1 MLFLHTCVFLCVCT
15 QALDWI
21 QETGEVY
28 LATHTSPGDSSE
40 ETQQLLTDYHH
51 FRLSA
56 KVKDSQDNLTDII
69 NASKKNESEAA
80 ALEAGQISN

>member
-1 MLFLHTCVFLCVCT
+1 MCV

-28 LATHTSPGDSSE
+28 LATHNSPGDSSE
-40 ETQQLLTDYHH
+40 ETQQLLTDCHH

-56 KVKDSQDNLTDII
+56 KVTAPRRRIRNW
-69 NASKKNESEAA
+69 
-80 ALEAGQISN
+80 

>member
-1 MLFLHTCVFLCVCT
+1 MCVVSGFELILFV

-28 LATHTSPGDSSE
+28 LATHTAPGDSSE
-40 ETQQLLTDYHH
+40 ETQKLLNDYHH

-56 KVKDSQDNLTDII
+56 KVHAQY
-69 NASKKNESEAA
+69 
-80 ALEAGQISN
+80 

>member
-1 MLFLHTCVFLCVCT
+1 MFLCVCI

-40 ETQQLLTDYHH
+40 ETQQLLSDYHH

-56 KVKDSQDNLTDII
+56 KVKDSHDNL
-69 NASKKNESEAA
+69 
-80 ALEAGQISN
+80 

>member
-1 MLFLHTCVFLCVCT
+1 MCVCVCA

-40 ETQQLLTDYHH
+40 ETQQLLNDYHH

-56 KVKDSQDNLTDII
+56 KVQYVCVQCKFSY
-69 NASKKNESEAA
+69 
-80 ALEAGQISN
+80 

>member
-1 MLFLHTCVFLCVCT
+1 MFLCVCI

-40 ETQQLLTDYHH
+40 ETQQLLSDYHH

-56 KVKDSQDNLTDII
+56 KVKDIHDNMTAFKCFQKELKIGLTLV
-69 NASKKNESEAA
+69 NAA
-80 ALEAGQISN
+80 ALESGQISE

>member
-1 MLFLHTCVFLCVCT
+1 MCVCTLCVCT
-15 QALDWI
+15 LCVYVCVCVQALDWI

-40 ETQQLLTDYHH
+40 ETQQLLSDYHH

-56 KVKDSQDNLTDII
+56 KVTDQSCSCVGIRPDF
-69 NASKKNESEAA
+69 
-80 ALEAGQISN
+80 QTTV